1 MCGSLRCPADHDGLL
16 AQRSRI
22 SKLEARS
29 SKPQMA
35 VSPVLSRA
43 SEVSGWGGGGESS
56 CTLTRC
62 RQSTLESICSEPL
75 EHPCLLLYSVLY
87 LSHLSAAVVFS
98 QARDALL
105 GEARAGGPR
114 YGLAQ

>member
-1 MCGSLRCPADHDGLL
+1 VWLAALPRGSRRLVGPA
-16 AQRSRI
+16 I
-22 SKLEARS
+22 SNLEARS

-43 SEVSGWGGGGESS
+43 SEVSGWGGRGESS

-87 LSHLSAAVVFS
+87 ISAAVVFS

-105 GEARAGGPR
+105 GEAKAGGPR